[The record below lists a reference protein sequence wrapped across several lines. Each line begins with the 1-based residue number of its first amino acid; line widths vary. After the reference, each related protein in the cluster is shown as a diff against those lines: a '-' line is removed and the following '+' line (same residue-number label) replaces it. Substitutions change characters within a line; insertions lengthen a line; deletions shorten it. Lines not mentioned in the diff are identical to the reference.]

1 MPTDT
6 CKLTKVGHEAI
17 LWLIWTLSP
26 HKVHCARA
34 ACVCMCM
41 DAHVP
46 SHWDI
51 CGNCESAVMAK
62 LAIKLCQGRDPSEG
76 CNVYHRVLA
85 QTPLSR
91 GTWLFQQCW
100 NLAPLKGCESESEG
114 KKIFWPSLCCFFVFL
129 WFHPSLMQPSIQA
142 QVCVYCSSCPEVVNL
157 CWWGG
162 DRVKHRSQNTR
173 SGRYWSMN
181 TLLLYWHK
189 FSKYL
194 YFTTKY
200 LFFGQLSNLYFF
212 SPHSD
217 THIFTFTPYIFYN
230 RPISLV
236 LTHYRLFKT
245 LHPKC

>member
-1 MPTDT
+1 MCTT
-6 CKLTKVGHEAI
+6 ESWLRLLCNGEHGFFNNAEI
-17 LWLIWTLSP
+17 LLLWR
-26 HKVHCARA
+26 VAR
-34 ACVCMCM
+34 VR
-41 DAHVP
+41 VK
-46 SHWDI
+46 
-51 CGNCESAVMAK
+51 AK
-62 LAIKLCQGRDPSEG
+62 K
-76 CNVYHRVLA
+76 Y
-85 QTPLSR
+85 
-91 GTWLFQQCW
+91 
-100 NLAPLKGCESESEG
+100 
-114 KKIFWPSLCCFFVFL
+114 FWPSLCCFFVFL

-217 THIFTFTPYIFYN
+217 THIFTFTPYIFHN
-230 RPISLV
+230 RLISLV

-245 LHPKC
+245 LRPKC

>member
-1 MPTDT
+1 MKNIHAAMPTDT

-26 HKVHCARA
+26 QKVHCARA

-91 GTWLFQQCW
+91 GTWLFQQSW
-100 NLAPLKGCESESEG
+100 NLAPLKGLREWEWRQKNILTVFVLLFCFPLISSQSDAAVDSG
-114 KKIFWPSLCCFFVFL
+114 TSL
-129 WFHPSLMQPSIQA
+129 
-142 QVCVYCSSCPEVVNL
+142 
-157 CWWGG
+157 
-162 DRVKHRSQNTR
+162 R
-173 SGRYWSMN
+173 
-181 TLLLYWHK
+181 LL
-189 FSKYL
+189 
-194 YFTTKY
+194 
-200 LFFGQLSNLYFF
+200 
-212 SPHSD
+212 
-217 THIFTFTPYIFYN
+217 
-230 RPISLV
+230 
-236 LTHYRLFKT
+236 
-245 LHPKC
+245 

>member
-91 GTWLFQQCW
+91 GTWLFQQSW

-173 SGRYWSMN
+173 SGRYCYCTDINSSSIC
-181 TLLLYWHK
+181 TLPP
-189 FSKYL
+189 SI
-194 YFTTKY
+194 YFLDNFQICT
-200 LFFGQLSNLYFF
+200 F
-212 SPHSD
+212 SPHIL
-217 THIFTFTPYIFYN
+217 TQ
-230 RPISLV
+230 ISLLLL
-236 LTHYRLFKT
+236 LTFFTTGSFL
-245 LHPKC
+245 